1 MTLRSVCHQ
10 IAGCM
15 LAFSTLSPA
24 LPAWSEIASPV
35 NAGQGAGN
43 NASASSNV
51 PFSLFSGQQEESLVQ
66 GCSGYGV
73 SGFQG
78 CSQESI
84 DYLNRSFQTTLSSI
98 DASEAPS
105 LVLQVLSAPDPIDSA
120 LLDIGSQS
128 SSNQFTNTQRRFN
141 TKSVP
146 VALPTVAS
154 QSGASNLFAM
164 QSIRL
169 GLYPS
174 SVKLGLELVEL
185 GVPIQPALRLVS
197 ALQGLATN
205 PTYNALSNGIK
216 AFNEVVKASPDTV
229 RNQLDANTDFIEVS
243 NALRSVRTA
252 VVVR

>member
-1 MTLRSVCHQ
+1 
-10 IAGCM
+10 M
-15 LAFSTLSPA
+15 LTFSTLSPA

-35 NAGQGAGN
+35 NAGQGSGN
-43 NASASSNV
+43 NASASSTA
-51 PFSLFSGQQEESLVQ
+51 PFSLFSGQQEESLVG

-78 CSQESI
+78 CRQESI
-84 DYLNRSFQTTLSSI
+84 VYLNRSFQTILSSI
-98 DASEAPS
+98 DASKASS
-105 LVLQVLSAPDPIDSA
+105 LVIQVLSAPELIDSA
-120 LLDIGSQS
+120 LLDVGSQS

-146 VALPTVAS
+146 VALPTVVS
-154 QSGASNLFAM
+154 QSGSSNMFAI

-169 GLYPS
+169 GLDPS
-174 SVKLGLELVEL
+174 SVKLGLELVVL

-205 PTYNALSNGIK
+205 PTYNALYNGIK

-229 RNQLDANTDFIEVS
+229 RNQLDANTNFAEVS
-243 NALRSVRTA
+243 NILRSVRTA
-252 VVVR
+252 VVIR